1 VQKNLT
7 FQNKKI
13 QYRVLGESTPVMMVH
28 GFGEDQQVWDHQVEA
43 LSKRFLLILP
53 DLPGSGGSE
62 LNDDVSMEN
71 MAEALHA
78 VLQQEK
84 IGNVTMLGHSMG
96 GYITLA
102 FAEKYPDTLRAFGLV
117 HSSAYADSEEKKATR
132 KKGIE
137 FMRKHGVHEFL
148 KTSSPNLFSPETK
161 EQRPELVE
169 KLTNQYR
176 TMDVNALVAYY
187 EAMMN
192 RPDRTEVLKT
202 FNRPILFLAGEH
214 DTAIPYDQV
223 VQQSGL
229 PLLSYLHTLHR
240 SGHMGMWEEPAE
252 SSFILEEFIKN
263 NVL

>member
-1 VQKNLT
+1 M
-7 FQNKKI
+7 
-13 QYRVLGESTPVMMVH
+13 LGEGTPLMLVH

-62 LNDDVSMEN
+62 LNNDVSMEN
-71 MAEALHA
+71 MAEALNA
-78 VLQQEK
+78 VLQQEQ
-84 IGNVTMLGHSMG
+84 IGHVTMLGHSMG

-117 HSSAYADSEEKKATR
+117 HSTAYADTEEKKATR

-137 FMRKHGVHEFL
+137 FMRKNGAHEFL

-161 EQRPELVE
+161 EQRPELIE

-176 TMDVNALVAYY
+176 AMDVNALMAYY
-187 EAMMN
+187 EAMMD

-252 SSFILEEFIKN
+252 SSFILEEFVKN

>member
-1 VQKNLT
+1 MQKNLS

-13 QYRVLGESTPVMMVH
+13 QYRVLGEGAPVMLVH
-28 GFGEDQQVWDHQVEA
+28 GFGEDQQVWDHQVET
-43 LSKRFLLILP
+43 LSKRFQLILP

-71 MAEALHA
+71 LAEALHA
-78 VLQQEK
+78 VLQQEN
-84 IGNVTMLGHSMG
+84 IETVTMLGHSMG
-96 GYITLA
+96 GYVTLA
-102 FAEKYPDTLRAFGLV
+102 FAEKYPQMLHAFALV
-117 HSSAYADSEEKKATR
+117 HSTAYADNEEKKATR

-137 FMRKHGVHEFL
+137 FMRKNGAHEFL
-148 KTSSPNLFSPETK
+148 KTSSPNLFSPQTK
-161 EQRPELVE
+161 EQSPELVE

-176 TMDVNALVAYY
+176 GMNVNALVAYY
-187 EAMMN
+187 EAMMK

-202 FNRPILFLAGEH
+202 FNRPVLFLAGEH
-214 DTAIPYDQV
+214 DTAIPYNQV

-229 PLLSYLHTLHR
+229 SLLSYLHTLHG

-252 SSFILEEFIKN
+252 TSFILEEFVKN

>member
-1 VQKNLT
+1 M
-7 FQNKKI
+7 
-13 QYRVLGESTPVMMVH
+13 LGESTPVMMVH